1 MSRTIPRK
9 KILTVEFESDK
20 KKQGDADLFEDMV
33 AFANT
38 DGGNLYLGA
47 EDKTITAVEDA

>member
-20 KKQGDADLFEDMV
+20 KKQGDADLFEDVV